1 MDQGEWVNDKLEG
14 YAFIVYQNGDIYEGC
29 MRNDIRDGYGCIYY
43 KNGDIIERFWKNGT
57 IESNEYL
64 DLSRLFGY
72 SGSWDKIF
80 TTEGTLEEPDK
91 GKNPAQEDPKQLTP
105 Q

>member
-1 MDQGEWVNDKLEG
+1 MTNRIGLIKDYLDQIDFDRDFKNLDEPTK
-14 YAFIVYQNGDIYEGC
+14 ARYQKY
-29 MRNDIRDGYGCIYY
+29 
-43 KNGDIIERFWKNGT
+43 IENAKKAISDNN
-57 IESNEYL
+57 ISSNEYL

-80 TTEGTLEEPDK
+80 TTEETQTTLNEEK
-91 GKNPAQEDPKQLTP
+91 KSAQKDSTQLTR

>member
-1 MDQGEWVNDKLEG
+1 MENLSEHLKENVT
-14 YAFIVYQNGDIYEGC
+14 YINGLFENAKKAISDNNIS
-29 MRNDIRDGYGCIYY
+29 
-43 KNGDIIERFWKNGT
+43 
-57 IESNEYL
+57 SNEYL

-80 TTEGTLEEPDK
+80 TTEETQTTLNEEKKSEQKDST
-91 GKNPAQEDPKQLTP
+91 QLTR

>member
-1 MDQGEWVNDKLEG
+1 MTNRIGLIKDYLDQIDFDRDFKNLDEPTREK
-14 YAFIVYQNGDIYEGC
+14 YQKY
-29 MRNDIRDGYGCIYY
+29 
-43 KNGDIIERFWKNGT
+43 IENARKAISNGT

-80 TTEGTLEEPDK
+80 TTEGTPTTLNEEKKSEQK
-91 GKNPAQEDPKQLTP
+91 GSTQLTR